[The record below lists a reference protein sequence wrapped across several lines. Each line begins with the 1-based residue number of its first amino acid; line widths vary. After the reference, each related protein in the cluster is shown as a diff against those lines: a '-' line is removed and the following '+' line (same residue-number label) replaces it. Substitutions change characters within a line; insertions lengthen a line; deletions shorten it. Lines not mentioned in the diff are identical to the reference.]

1 MKVLREFNNQN
12 GKAPMAADSG
22 TGLFGGSVGEPPT
35 PASSCD
41 TAGAAAME
49 KEAFGF
55 FCFCSPFQQYEPLLA
70 KYKAKRVSECADLE
84 DGTTVT
90 VMGLLTSAKTAKSKA
105 GHAYGKC
112 TLEDDSRKVE
122 LMVFEYVLGQFQPCF
137 DREGAIVLEANVRM
151 DGDELSL
158 TAKKFVD
165 FVTPEQA
172 KGSKPVAVAHP
183 VLKLTMTEQQVNGE
197 TLKNV
202 LLLTHQYPGKEH
214 WRILYHNTIDH
225 CLEVGNKH
233 WVTITP
239 ALLKGLAEIL
249 GPSGVDYS

>member
-1 MKVLREFNNQN
+1 
-12 GKAPMAADSG
+12 
-22 TGLFGGSVGEPPT
+22 
-35 PASSCD
+35 
-41 TAGAAAME
+41 
-49 KEAFGF
+49 
-55 FCFCSPFQQYEPLLA
+55 
-70 KYKAKRVSECADLE
+70 
-84 DGTTVT
+84 
-90 VMGLLTSAKTAKSKA
+90 MGLLTSAKTAKSKA
-105 GHAYGKC
+105 GRAYGKC

-158 TAKKFVD
+158 TAKKFID

-172 KGSKPVAVAHP
+172 NGSKPVSVTHP

-202 LLLTHQYPGKEH
+202 LLLTHHYPGKEH

>member
-1 MKVLREFNNQN
+1 
-12 GKAPMAADSG
+12 
-22 TGLFGGSVGEPPT
+22 
-35 PASSCD
+35 
-41 TAGAAAME
+41 ME

-55 FCFCSPFQQYEPLLA
+55 FCFCSPFQQYESLLT
-70 KYKAKRVSECADLE
+70 KYKAKRVSECTDLE

-158 TAKKFVD
+158 TARKFID

-172 KGSKPVAVAHP
+172 KGSKPVSMAP
-183 VLKLTMTEQQVNGE
+183 LVLKLTLTEQQVNGE

-202 LLLTHQYPGKEH
+202 LLLTHHYPGKEH
-214 WRILYHNTIDH
+214 WRILYRNGSDH
-225 CLEVGNKH
+225 CLEVGNQH
-233 WVTITP
+233 WVTVTP

-249 GPSGVDYS
+249 GPGGVDYS